1 MYSSWMRWTDGPDA
15 ANALFHAV
23 NDCHLKKQPIV
34 FTTNKSPLT
43 AWGSVL
49 HDHDLAEAIFD
60 RILERGRL
68 LVLDGPSY
76 RMRHSPAL
84 DLPDSNDD
92 HATKPDRISGKK
104 RTKFPEAAKAN
115 GRGLPVIDRL
125 QLAASQKLVVPV
137 RVVKGIRDDDAGL

>member
-49 HDHDLAEAIFD
+49 HDHDLGEAVFD

-76 RMRHSPAL
+76 RMRHLPAL

-104 RTKFPEAAKAN
+104 PDKISGSRKSQRTRVACRQSPSTRRFTEA
-115 GRGLPVIDRL
+115 
-125 QLAASQKLVVPV
+125 SS
-137 RVVKGIRDDDAGL
+137 AGPGSERRPR